1 MAEPASSAAFVA
13 ATTAG
18 LTLFGF
24 ATGIHPELLIAG
36 AAGGYWSLS
45 YLPEMRIWQRVST
58 VSVSSIV
65 SAWLSPPVAAV
76 LAAAARNYL
85 SWWPAA
91 VDAAAMS
98 YAVAVCGGLIL
109 FTVVGPQIIRIG
121 NAKAGEVAK

>member
-1 MAEPASSAAFVA
+1 MAEPASSAAFIA
-13 ATTAG
+13 ATAAG

-58 VSVSSIV
+58 VAVSSIV

-76 LAAAARNYL
+76 FEAAARNYL
-85 SWWPAA
+85 TWWPAA

-98 YAVAVCGGLIL
+98 YAVAVGGGLLL
-109 FTVVGPQIIRIG
+109 FTVIGPQMIRIG
-121 NAKAGEVAK
+121 KSKAAEVAK